1 MRKKVELAKKQRA
14 ELEQKYIGMESYF
27 ELEKTLERM
36 KASEQDEVRKINER
50 TISLQN
56 ALIKTSIEIREQ
68 NIIKEFEEFKKL
80 GKTNYDEKEEE
91 IRKSIVTETST

>member
-68 NIIKEFEEFKKL
+68 KII
-80 GKTNYDEKEEE
+80 
-91 IRKSIVTETST
+91 